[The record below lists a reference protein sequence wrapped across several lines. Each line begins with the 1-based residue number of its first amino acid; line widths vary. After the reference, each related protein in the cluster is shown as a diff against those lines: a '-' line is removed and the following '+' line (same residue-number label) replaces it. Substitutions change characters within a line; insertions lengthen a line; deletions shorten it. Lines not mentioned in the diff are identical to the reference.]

1 MGPGSGLVKIE
12 PGVLVQTY
20 FSTDATTT
28 CPQRAYN
35 RRGSNGGL
43 WFAAETHVVVEV
55 EQIEPA
61 LDIFASL
68 RQRADH
74 FRKNLQR
81 LRIAV
86 GAATLLIIAPMF
98 YLPRRVLV
106 LSILRDPLQNLA
118 VAFPGC

>member
-1 MGPGSGLVKIE
+1 MPLSLGHVASRFRPFFI
-12 PGVLVQTY
+12 
-20 FSTDATTT
+20 
-28 CPQRAYN
+28 QR
-35 RRGSNGGL
+35 GMKKGGL

-55 EQIEPA
+55 EQVEPA

-74 FRKNLQR
+74 FRKDLQR

-86 GAATLLIIAPMF
+86 GAATLLIIAPLF

-106 LSILRDPLQNLA
+106 LSFLRDPLQNLA